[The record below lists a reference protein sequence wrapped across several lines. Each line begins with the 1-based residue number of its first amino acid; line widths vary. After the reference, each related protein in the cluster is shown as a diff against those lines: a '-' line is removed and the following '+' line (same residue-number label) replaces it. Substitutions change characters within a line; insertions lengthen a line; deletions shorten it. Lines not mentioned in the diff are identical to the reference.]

1 MFVGM
6 TLEPSPQDR
15 PPRIF
20 LMALAVGVT
29 LLFLVMIRPFLL
41 SVLLAAIFSALARPL
56 FLVIRRWF
64 RGRKTWASMTTVFI
78 LLLVVGLPL
87 LTFVGLVASQAVA
100 VSEAA
105 GPWIEQ
111 QIAQGGPLDQR
122 LRQLPIVDRVPA
134 LQKLVP
140 TSEQLAA
147 KVGQAASGMASFVL
161 HLLAQA
167 GLGGLGFFFQLF
179 VMVYAMVYFLAD
191 GPEILARIL
200 FYVPLTPEDQALL
213 LERFV
218 SVGRATLRV
227 SLIMAVIQGAL
238 AGAVYWAVGVPAA
251 AFWATVT
258 AVGSLVP
265 GVGVA
270 IVWVP
275 MVVYLLIAGHGGAA
289 AVVFLWGALVMA
301 TADNVLRPRLVGHD
315 ARLPDLMV
323 LLSTLGGFVLFG
335 ATGFIV
341 GPIVAAL
348 FVTVWHLYGEA
359 FAAWLPQKASDS
371 GPPVRSS
378 LDGDD
383 R

>member
-1 MFVGM
+1 MFVDV
-6 TLEPSPQDR
+6 TLEPSPQEHPR
-15 PPRIF
+15 RIF
-20 LMALAVGVT
+20 LLALAVGVT

-41 SVLLAAIFSALARPL
+41 SVLVAAILSALARPL
-56 FLVIRRWF
+56 FLVILRRF

-87 LTFVGLVASQAVA
+87 LTFVGLVASQAAA
-100 VSEAA
+100 VSQAA

-122 LRQLPIVDRVPA
+122 LGQLSLVNRVPA

-147 KVGQAASGMASFVL
+147 KVGQAASGMASVLL
-161 HLLAQA
+161 HLLARA
-167 GLGGLGFFFQLF
+167 GLGGLGFFLQLF
-179 VMVYAMVYFLAD
+179 VMLYAMFYFLAD
-191 GPEILARIL
+191 GPAILGRIL
-200 FYVPLTPEDQALL
+200 FFVPLTPENRDLL

-218 SVGRATLRV
+218 SVGGATLRV

-238 AGAVYWAVGVPAA
+238 GGVAYWAVGVPAA
-251 AFWATVT
+251 AFWGTVT
-258 AVGSLVP
+258 AAGSLVP
-265 GVGVA
+265 AVGVS

-275 MVVYLLIAGHGGAA
+275 MVIYLLIAGHGGAA
-289 AVVFLWGALVMA
+289 IVVFLWGILVMA
-301 TADNVLRPRLVGHD
+301 TADNFLRPRLVGHD
-315 ARLPDLMV
+315 AHMPDLMV

-348 FVTVWHLYGEA
+348 FVTVWRLYGEA
-359 FAAWLPQKASDS
+359 FAAWLPPKASE
-371 GPPVRSS
+371 PPA
-378 LDGDD
+378 G
-383 R
+383 